1 MLPSPIELATVV
13 SQLGRPRTV
22 PLPDGD
28 PLPAITDTPSR
39 RPVRA
44 IRRAIGHWLIGF
56 GGVVGGQR
64 ETVNP
69 VA

>member
-1 MLPSPIELATVV
+1 MSPSPIELATVV
-13 SQLGRPRTV
+13 SRLGRPRTV
-22 PLPDGD
+22 PIPDGE
-28 PLPAITDTPSR
+28 PVSAVTDTPRR

-44 IRRAIGHWLIGF
+44 VRRAIGHWLIGL
-56 GGVVGGQR
+56 GGVIGGQR